1 VATFFF
7 AVVEGRETMK
17 VLDFFGCQF
26 EGANLGVE
34 QIAYV
39 ETLLDGCKQPVVNQ
53 VAVLDILLVGKHC
66 RE

>member
-1 VATFFF
+1 
-7 AVVEGRETMK
+7 MK